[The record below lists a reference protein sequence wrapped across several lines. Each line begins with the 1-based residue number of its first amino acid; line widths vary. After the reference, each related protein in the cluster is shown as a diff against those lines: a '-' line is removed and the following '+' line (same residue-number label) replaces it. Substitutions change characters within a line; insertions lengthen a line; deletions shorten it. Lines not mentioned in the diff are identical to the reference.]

1 MSGRDSIEQ
10 LIKTAYDARVRGD
23 IDAVVQHFADGA
35 TFSLAGCPASSSVA
49 MSVCGAQPLRDAMA
63 GLVQSFAFSD
73 MEPVT
78 TVIEGDQAV
87 IHWKA
92 RVRATATGQEAETEF
107 VDILRVENGK
117 IVSFKQFVDTALASR
132 MVAAGATG

>member
-1 MSGRDSIEQ
+1 MSQRNSIEQ

-23 IDAVVQHFADGA
+23 VDGIVQHFSDGA
-35 TFSLAGCPASSSVA
+35 TFALAGCPISSPVA
-49 MSVCGAQPLRDAMA
+49 MSVCGAEPLRSAMA
-63 GLVQSFAFSD
+63 GLVHTFAFSD

-87 IHWKA
+87 VHWKA
-92 RVRATATGQEAETEF
+92 RVRATATGEEAETEF
-107 VDILRVENGK
+107 VDIVRVENGK

>member
-1 MSGRDSIEQ
+1 MSERDSIEQ

-23 IDAVVQHFADGA
+23 VDGVVQHFADGA
-35 TFSLAGCPASSSVA
+35 TFALAGCPVSSPVP
-49 MSVCGAQPLRDAMA
+49 MSVCGAEPLRNAMA
-63 GLVQSFAFSD
+63 GLVHAFSFSD
-73 MEPVT
+73 VEPVT
-78 TVIEGDQAV
+78 TVIEGDRAV
-87 IHWKA
+87 VHWKA

-132 MVAAGATG
+132 MVAVGAPG

>member
-1 MSGRDSIEQ
+1 MSERDSIEQ
-10 LIKTAYDARVRGD
+10 LIKTAYDARLRGD
-23 IDAVVQHFADGA
+23 VDGIMQHFSDGA
-35 TFSLAGCPASSSVA
+35 TFALAGCPVSSPVA
-49 MSVCGAQPLRDAMA
+49 MSVCGAAPLRDAMA
-63 GLVQSFAFSD
+63 GLVQRFSFGD

-78 TVIEGDQAV
+78 TVIEGDRAV

-107 VDILRVENGK
+107 VDIVQVENGK

-132 MVAAGATG
+132 MVAAGASG

>member
-1 MSGRDSIEQ
+1 MSERDAIEQ

-23 IDAVVQHFADGA
+23 VEEVMHHFADGA
-35 TFSLAGCPASSSVA
+35 TFELAGCPVSSPVA
-49 MSVCGAQPLRDAMA
+49 MSVCGTDPVRNAMA
-63 GLVQSFAFSD
+63 GLVERFAFSD
-73 MEPVT
+73 MKPVT

-107 VDILRVENGK
+107 VDILRVQDGK
-117 IVSFKQFVDTALASR
+117 IVSLKQFVDTALASR
-132 MVAAGATG
+132 MVAAGAPG